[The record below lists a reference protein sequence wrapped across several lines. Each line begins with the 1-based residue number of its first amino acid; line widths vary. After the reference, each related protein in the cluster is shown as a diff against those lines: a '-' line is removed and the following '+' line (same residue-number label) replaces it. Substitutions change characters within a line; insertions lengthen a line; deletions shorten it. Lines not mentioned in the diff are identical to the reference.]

1 MQLTMNSCVSLFPCL
16 VATPVLTLSF
26 PKCGSNAL
34 VSAITLTAATDVLGF
49 ANFATTRGQRLFNFS
64 ATSATDSRTFATD
77 SRTFAGLKTDF
88 VFGPVIGTIIG
99 GLAIEAALVRSAL
112 SLSWVDATA
121 LYPFTGVGLNI
132 AIAEKANVS
141 VTTPTLGPR
150 MDTKQQ
156 PFKAMMWFVRTKTKF
171 PLIHDAINITGGA
184 VPITGYTNMALP
196 RYFNITAVLTPHTA
210 ATDSSSAYYA
220 AAEDQA
226 APLTQNYS
234 VTSAA

>member
-49 ANFATTRGQRLFNFS
+49 ANFATTRGQRLFNFF

-141 VTTPTLGPR
+141 VTTPTLDPR
-150 MDTKQQ
+150 MD
-156 PFKAMMWFVRTKTKF
+156 
-171 PLIHDAINITGGA
+171 TGGA
-184 VPITGYTNMALP
+184 VPIIGYNNMALP
-196 RYFNITAVLTPHTA
+196 RYFTTTPVLKPHSA
-210 ATDSSSAYYA
+210 ATDNSSAYYA